1 MAIVIAARRSSVLID
16 GQSAIAVRLDV
27 IDLTSLG
34 R

>member
-1 MAIVIAARRSSVLID
+1 MAVVVSARRSSVVVN

-27 IDLTSLG
+27 IDLTVLG